1 MQGDLGWSCMLSIS
15 LPISSPRIPLMTHL
29 ILISVEVKR
38 ANGWLRDSSTCW
50 GFPKVFASSSMK
62 NKWMVSDW
70 EAKSASPNIQVI
82 SVFCYAV
89 APLGVAEPF
98 SRWINSLHSPNVIWS
113 LFSNVTQSV
122 LFCSVFCLLSLFHSK
137 IHLNVLLLKNLL
149 GAAGSCSVKLVAI
162 FGKLRP
168 PCDCFGC

>member
-1 MQGDLGWSCMLSIS
+1 MQVDLGWSCMLSIS

-38 ANGWLRDSSTCW
+38 ANGWLTDSSTCW
-50 GFPKVFASSSMK
+50 GFPKVFASSSIK
-62 NKWMVSDW
+62 NKCMVSDW

-98 SRWINSLHSPNVIWS
+98 SWWINSLHSPNVIWS
-113 LFSNVTQSV
+113 LFSNITQSV
-122 LFCSVFCLLSLFHSK
+122 LLCSVFCLSSLFHSK

-149 GAAGSCSVKLVAI
+149 GWLAVAQ
-162 FGKLRP
+162 
-168 PCDCFGC
+168 

>member
-1 MQGDLGWSCMLSIS
+1 MQGDLGWSCMMSIS

-137 IHLNVLLLKNLL
+137 IRLNVLLLKNLL
-149 GAAGSCSVKLVAI
+149 GAAGSCSVKLVGI

-168 PCDCFGC
+168 PCDCFGR

>member
-38 ANGWLRDSSTCW
+38 ANGLLRDSSTCW

-137 IHLNVLLLKNLL
+137 IRLNVLLLKNLL
-149 GAAGSCSVKLVAI
+149 GAAGSCSVKLVGI

-168 PCDCFGC
+168 PCDCFGR